1 MADGKR
7 RKKYVHVKRN
17 VEAQQTLSEKD
28 AWESYKEMVDRF
40 GEDELETHT
49 WSGRVI
55 YRQDPSTPGVWQ
67 YKDTQ
72 CWSSNF
78 AVKRGSQWEQGA
90 EVEPDIG
97 DLEKFSELHGSGWK
111 NLGVEDLEDASKGKG
126 FGKAKGKAKAKKVN
140 NLPLKTKRMKRKQK
154 KMT

>member
-1 MADGKR
+1 MHVR
-7 RKKYVHVKRN
+7 RS
-17 VEAQQTLSEKD
+17 VEAQQTLNKKD
-28 AWESYKEMVDRF
+28 AWESHKEMVDRF
-40 GEDELETHT
+40 GEEELEAHT

-90 EVEPDIG
+90 EMECG
-97 DLEKFSELHGSGWK
+97 RTWGWRTWKMAQRARALEK
-111 NLGVEDLEDASKGKG
+111 AKGKALE
-126 FGKAKGKAKAKKVN
+126 KAKGKAKAKLN

-154 KMT
+154 KMK